1 MDNQQRELTKL
12 IKGHVEG
19 TLTEAE
25 QQRLAELV
33 RQDTQARKLLEAFE
47 DNEVLTAKLAR
58 LDGFRQRADWETILS
73 RYRRKRVGRWATGL
87 GVAATLTIFLLAG
100 WWLVNTPTE
109 SGVVADA
116 RYGHKNDVLPG
127 GQKAV
132 LTLADGSTMALGD
145 APLHQQ
151 LTDGVALDIGEGAIT
166 YKNTEKQADALVYH
180 QLDVPVGGVYEL
192 TLADG
197 TRVWVN
203 SNATLRFPVTFA
215 AHERRVSV
223 VGEAF
228 FEVAKD
234 KERPFIVQSKGLE
247 IVAVG
252 TAFNVNSHRKDGSVK
267 AILTEGKIRVSNGQQ
282 TQELLP
288 GTGVVATAAGRMDV
302 APVDIEEA
310 LAWKEG
316 YFYFNRKTMGD
327 ILDEL
332 VRWYG
337 IEVTVKRALPD
348 KQFVG
353 GIKRS
358 ETLAPVCALLA
369 EMSGRKFA
377 IDGKKLI
384 VY

>member
-1 MDNQQRELTKL
+1 MDDQQLELTRL
-12 IKGHVEG
+12 IKGHLEG
-19 TLTEAE
+19 TLTQAE
-25 QQRLAELV
+25 QQRLAERV
-33 RQDTQARKLLEAFE
+33 QQDAQARELLETFE
-47 DNEVLTAKLAR
+47 DNGTLTAKLAR
-58 LDGFRQRADWETILS
+58 LDGFAQRADWETVLA
-73 RYRRKRVGRWATGL
+73 RRRRKRLRSWTAGFGA
-87 GVAATLTIFLLAG
+87 AATLVMFLLAG
-100 WWLVNTPTE
+100 WWLVDAPTE
-109 SGVVADA
+109 SGVVADV

-132 LTLADGSTMALGD
+132 LTLADGTTLALGD

-151 LTDGVALDIGEGAIT
+151 LADGVALDIGAGAIT
-166 YKNTEKQADALVYH
+166 YRKTEVPTEELVYH

-203 SNATLRFPVTFA
+203 SNATLRFPVAFA

-234 KERPFIVQSKGLE
+234 KERPFIVEAKDLE
-247 IVAVG
+247 IEALG

-282 TQELLP
+282 TKELLA
-288 GTGVVATAAGRMDV
+288 GTGVVAAAGHMDV
-302 APVDIEEA
+302 SPVEIEEA
-310 LAWKEG
+310 LAWKDG
-316 YFYFNRKTMGD
+316 YFYFNQKTMD
-327 ILDEL
+327 EILDEL
-332 VRWYG
+332 ARWYG
-337 IEVTVKRALPD
+337 VDVSVKKTLPD
-348 KQFVG
+348 KRFVG

-369 EMSGRKFA
+369 EMSGREFS

>member
-1 MDNQQRELTKL
+1 MDNHQLELTKL

-33 RQDTQARKLLEAFE
+33 QQDTQARELLDAFE
-47 DNEVLTAKLAR
+47 DKEALTAKLAR
-58 LDGFRQRADWETILS
+58 LDGFVQRADWENIVMRS
-73 RYRRKRVGRWATGL
+73 RRKRTGRWTMGL
-87 GVAATLTIFLLAG
+87 GAAATLAMFLLAG
-100 WWLVNTPTE
+100 WWLVNPPTE
-109 SGVVADA
+109 SGVVADT
-116 RYGHKNDVLPG
+116 RYGHKNDVLTG

-145 APLHQQ
+145 TPLHQQ
-151 LTDGVALDIGEGAIT
+151 LKDGVALDIAAGAIT
-166 YKNTEKQADALVYH
+166 YEKAETPADELVYH

-203 SNATLRFPVTFA
+203 SNATLRFPITFA

-223 VGEAF
+223 AGEAF

-234 KERPFIVQSKGLE
+234 QNRPFIVEAKDLE
-247 IVAVG
+247 IEALG

-282 TQELLP
+282 TKELLP
-288 GTGVVATAAGRMDV
+288 GTGVVATAGHMDV
-302 APVDIEEA
+302 SPVDVEEA

-316 YFYFNRKTMGD
+316 YFYFNQKTMDD

-332 VRWYG
+332 ARWYG
-337 IEVTVKRALPD
+337 IEVSVKRDLPD
-348 KQFVG
+348 KRFVG

-358 ETLAPVCALLA
+358 ETLAPVCALLT